1 MEMDFIGS
9 KYGGYSVPKGV
20 LDENS
25 IVYSFGLGEDA
36 TFDIGLS
43 EMYGCDVY
51 IFDPTPRS
59 RIFYEQNIKDNNK
72 LKYYELGLWDKD
84 TEVRFYEPTDKTHV
98 SHSIGNLQNTEQ
110 FFTGKVKRLKT
121 IMEMLGHTKIDM
133 LKLDIEGAEY
143 EVIPDMAISMILPG
157 IIGVE
162 FHYRKDIVSP
172 DGMVAILKYI
182 GYDLVLQRENAYTFK

>member
-1 MEMDFIGS
+1 MDFIGS
-9 KYGGYSVPKGV
+9 KYGGYSVPRGL

-43 EMYGCDVY
+43 EKYGCDVH

-59 RIFYEQNIKDNNK
+59 RIFYNNELK
-72 LKYYELGLWDKD
+72 TYPRLKYYEFGLWDKD
-84 TEVRFYEPTDKTHV
+84 TEVKFFSPANNTHV
-98 SHSIGNLQNTEQ
+98 SHSIGNLQNTQQ
-110 FFTGKVKRLKT
+110 FFIGQVKRLNT
-121 IMEMLGHTKIDM
+121 IMQMLNHKKIDL

-143 EVIPDMAISMILPG
+143 EVIPDMTISNIRPQ
-157 IIGVE
+157 IICLE
-162 FHYRKDIVSP
+162 FHDRKDIVSP

-182 GYDLVLQRENAYTFK
+182 GYELVLQRDNAYTFK